1 MQVSMEIALLLEAL
15 AAFGLTTAMYRAL
28 LRLVRIDPTVL
39 AIAFYMVLLTVSQY
53 AASKI
58 TDYLG
63 FLVPAGTMT
72 YIATVAM
79 LDVIVL
85 REGFHYARNVVLA
98 GFLSQWL
105 ITAVNYIVVYLPSPV
120 APNSIYEA
128 VFSTSARVAFASP
141 IAYLAAETLDA
152 YMVARIGGAIWKR
165 VFYSDPVAMA
175 VDTLVFMPIAFWGV
189 LPPQVFWTATAG
201 LLISKISMAP
211 VVVGVVYLNRKYL
224 LKQAYERAS

>member
-15 AAFGLTTAMYRAL
+15 AAFGLTAAMYRAL

-189 LPPQVFWTATAG
+189 LPSQVFWTATAG

>member
-1 MQVSMEIALLLEAL
+1 MQGSMEIALLLEAL
-15 AAFGLTTAMYRAL
+15 AAFGLTAAMYRAL

>member
-1 MQVSMEIALLLEAL
+1 MQGSMEIALLLEAL
-15 AAFGLTTAMYRAL
+15 AAFGLTAAMYRAL

-85 REGFHYARNVVLA
+85 REGFHYASNVVLA

-120 APNSIYEA
+120 APNLIYEA
-128 VFSTSARVAFASP
+128 VFTTSARVAFASP

-224 LKQAYERAS
+224 LRQAYEGAS

>member
-1 MQVSMEIALLLEAL
+1 MLELLAEAL
-15 AAFGLTTAMYRAL
+15 AAFGLTAVMYRAL
-28 LRLVRIDPTVL
+28 LRLVRVDPTVL
-39 AIAFYMVLLTVSQY
+39 AVAFYMVLLTISQY

-72 YIATVAM
+72 YVATIAM
-79 LDVIVL
+79 LDIVVL

-152 YMVARIGGAIWKR
+152 YIMSRIGGAIWKR
-165 VFYSDPVAMA
+165 VFYSDPAAMA
-175 VDTLVFMPIAFWGV
+175 VDTFVFMPIAFWGV
-189 LPPQVFWTATAG
+189 LPPPDFWNSTLG
-201 LLISKISMAP
+201 LLITKISMAP

-224 LKQAYERAS
+224 LRPAYERSYIRP

>member
-1 MQVSMEIALLLEAL
+1 MQGSMEIALLLEAL
-15 AAFGLTTAMYRAL
+15 AAFGLTAAMYRAL

-105 ITAVNYIVVYLPSPV
+105 ITAVNYIVAYLPSPV

-152 YMVARIGGAIWKR
+152 CMVARIGGAIWKR

-189 LPPQVFWTATAG
+189 LPLQVFWTATAG

>member
-1 MQVSMEIALLLEAL
+1 MLELLLEAL
-15 AAFGLTTAMYRAL
+15 VTFGLTALMYRAL
-28 LRLVRIDPTVL
+28 LRLVRVDPTVL
-39 AIAFYMVLLTVSQY
+39 AIAFYMVLLTISQY

-58 TDYLG
+58 TTYLG

-72 YIATVAM
+72 YVATVAM
-79 LDVIVL
+79 LDIIVL

-105 ITAVNYIVVYLPSPV
+105 ITAVNYAIVRLPSPI

-128 VFSTSARVAFASP
+128 VFSTSARIAFASP

-152 YMVARIGGAIWKR
+152 YMVSRIGGAVWKR

-189 LPPQVFWTATAG
+189 LPPSNFWNSTVG
-201 LLISKISMAP
+201 LLVAKISLAP

-224 LKQAYERAS
+224 LRVAYERSNIRL